1 MYKEKDNS
9 EIARGEQQEEG
20 GGGRS
25 AVTSC
30 EGVVHNA
37 SHKGG
42 PLDGTLVS
50 ETGLGR
56 PKRGGGAWFLVNYHH
71 IVPQENI
78 WTANCQGAQLLQE
91 QNGL

>member
-56 PKRGGGAWFLVNYHH
+56 PKRGGGGGGGFF
-71 IVPQENI
+71 
-78 WTANCQGAQLLQE
+78 
-91 QNGL
+91 